1 MDEFTFPEVVRLR
14 KSDFPLLM
22 REMPGAPDELYFSGD
37 RRTLFLPDHKYL
49 CIVGSR
55 RYTEYGRRVCEWLI
69 ETLRGT
75 PTVIV
80 SGLAMG
86 IDAIAHKSAMANN
99 LKTIAVPGSGLN
111 TKIIYPRINYYVAED
126 IVKNGGCLL
135 SPFKPNQPAA
145 PWTFPVRNQIM
156 AGLSHATLI
165 IEGEEDSG
173 TLITA
178 RLSADYNRDTLVVP
192 GSVFSE
198 HSRGPHKLLRDGA
211 IAITCQDDLLEAL
224 GFKTEADEKLDSS
237 PSNLKA
243 SNDKSNS
250 NNSRYSTCT
259 DDEIKIISLISSEPL
274 HKDAIIEKT
283 NMGVSRVHILISILE
298 TKGLVEQKF
307 GKISLKYP
315 YYKNLNLP
323 NDHDNNLISKKS

>member
-1 MDEFTFPEVVRLR
+1 MDEFTFPRIIRME
-14 KSDFPLLM
+14 KSEFPLLV
-22 REMPGAPDELYFSGD
+22 REMSAGAPDELYYSGD
-37 RRTLFLPDHKYL
+37 RRAFDLTDHKFL
-49 CIVGSR
+49 CVVGSR

-69 ETLRGT
+69 EGLRGT

-86 IDAIAHKSAMANN
+86 IDTIAHKAAMANK
-99 LKTIAVPGSGLN
+99 LLTIAVPGSGLDPN
-111 TKIIYPRINYYVAED
+111 IIYPRINCYVAED
-126 IVKNGGCLL
+126 IIRSGGCLL
-135 SPFKPNQPAA
+135 SPFKPNVAAA

-178 RLSADYNRDTLVVP
+178 RLAGEYNRDTLVVP

-211 IAITCQDDLLEAL
+211 IAITTQNDLLEAL
-224 GFKTEADEKLDSS
+224 GFPIPDDSD
-237 PSNLKA
+237 PANPKDA
-243 SNDKSNS
+243 NPNNS
-250 NNSRYSTCT
+250 NGNSRYSICT
-259 DDEIKIISLISSEPL
+259 EDELKIISLVASEPL
-274 HKDAIIEKT
+274 HKDEIIRQT

-298 TKGLVEQKF
+298 TKNLVEQKF
-307 GKISLKYP
+307 GKISLRYP
-315 YYKNLNLP
+315 YYKIP
-323 NDHDNNLISKKS
+323 PENNNTQTGPE